1 MNKQQFIG
9 SVLLSTTVLTMA
21 AGCSNASQQQETSVH
36 DRHAAVTTPSQNLE
50 NQQSKNDTK
59 LAKLRKQVQVL
70 QGNTVSADTLDKG
83 VEPVSESKRQD
94 LQTSVNL
101 DNIRPAVYQEYQEP
115 QQVVSAYVEPTSV
128 EEPIVHDVVQEQE
141 SVPVVQNDNVVVE
154 DVQEESVVTDD
165 VVSEETAEDNQDIEP
180 VQDDVQEIGES
191 TEEESDDVKQLD
203 VSAVESEDVTD
214 DVTEDN
220 QDIEPV
226 QDDVQE
232 TGESTEEKSDD
243 VKQLDVSAVESEDVT
258 EDNQNEIIDENV
270 FVDDATVESTN
281 DTVEL
286 QEQSQDIISESVA
299 EDVIEPTSTEPQES
313 TPEVVQT
320 VAQPS
325 QNYSVNTY
333 PAGQCTWGVKS
344 LASWV
349 GNNWGNGA
357 DWAQSASNAGYYV
370 SSTPAVGTVASW
382 DDGGYGHVA
391 YVTNVDEQTGMIQAL
406 EANYAGNQAINN
418 YRGWFDPTTC
428 QGQVSYIYN
437 QSVA

>member
-1 MNKQQFIG
+1 MNKKQFIG

-50 NQQSKNDTK
+50 NQQSENDTK

-70 QGNTVSADTLDKG
+70 QENTVSADTLDKV
-83 VEPVSESKRQD
+83 VEPVSEPKRQD

-101 DNIRPAVYQEYQEP
+101 DDIRPVVYQEP
-115 QQVVSAYVEPTSV
+115 QQVVSAYVAPTSV
-128 EEPIVHDVVQEQE
+128 EEPIVQDVVQEQE

-165 VVSEETAEDNQDIEP
+165 VVSEETVEDNQDIESVQDDVQETGELTAEESDDVKQSDVSAVESEDVTEDNQDIEP

-191 TEEESDDVKQLD
+191 TAEESDDVKQ
-203 VSAVESEDVTD
+203 S
-214 DVTEDN
+214 
-220 QDIEPV
+220 
-226 QDDVQE
+226 
-232 TGESTEEKSDD
+232 
-243 VKQLDVSAVESEDVT
+243 DVSAVESEDVT
-258 EDNQNEIIDENV
+258 EDNQNETIDENV
-270 FVDDATVESTN
+270 SVDDATVESIE
-281 DTVEL
+281 DTVEY
-286 QEQSQDIISESVA
+286 QEQTQDVGSESVD

-320 VAQPS
+320 GVQSS
-325 QNYSVNTY
+325 QNYSANTY
-333 PAGQCTWGVKS
+333 PAGQCTWGVKEV
-344 LASWV
+344 APWV
-349 GNNWGNGA
+349 GNQWGNGA
-357 DWAQSASNAGYYV
+357 DWAQSAGNAGYYV
-370 SSTPAVGTVASW
+370 SSTPAVGAVASW

-391 YVTNVDEQTGMIQAL
+391 YVTNVDEPTGMVQVL

-437 QSVA
+437 QLVA

>member
-1 MNKQQFIG
+1 MNKKQFIG
-9 SVLLSTTVLTMA
+9 SVLLSTTVLTMT

-36 DRHAAVTTPSQNLE
+36 DRHAAVTMPSQNLE

-70 QGNTVSADTLDKG
+70 QENTVSADTLDKV
-83 VEPVSESKRQD
+83 VEPVSEPKRQD

-101 DNIRPAVYQEYQEP
+101 DDIRPAVYQEP
-115 QQVVSAYVEPTSV
+115 QQVVSVYVTPTSV
-128 EEPIVHDVVQEQE
+128 DEPIVQDVVQEIGESTEQE
-141 SVPVVQNDNVVVE
+141 SVPVEQNDNVVVE

-191 TEEESDDVKQLD
+191 TEEESDDVKQ
-203 VSAVESEDVTD
+203 S
-214 DVTEDN
+214 
-220 QDIEPV
+220 
-226 QDDVQE
+226 
-232 TGESTEEKSDD
+232 
-243 VKQLDVSAVESEDVT
+243 DVSAVESEDVT
-258 EDNQNEIIDENV
+258 EDNQNETIDENV
-270 FVDDATVESTN
+270 FVDDVTVESTE
-281 DTVEL
+281 DTVEY
-286 QEQSQDIISESVA
+286 QEQTQDVGSESVA

-313 TPEVVQT
+313 TSEVVQT
-320 VAQPS
+320 VVQSS
-325 QNYSVNTY
+325 QNYSANTY
-333 PAGQCTWGVKS
+333 PAGQCTWGVKEV
-344 LASWV
+344 APWV
-349 GNNWGNGA
+349 GNYWGNGA

-382 DDGGYGHVA
+382 NDGGYGHVA
-391 YVTNVDEQTGMIQAL
+391 YVTNVDEQTGMIQVL

-437 QSVA
+437 QLVA

>member
-1 MNKQQFIG
+1 MNKKQFIG
-9 SVLLSTTVLTMA
+9 SVLLSTTVLTMT

-36 DRHAAVTTPSQNLE
+36 DRHAAVTMPSQNLE

-70 QGNTVSADTLDKG
+70 QENTVSADTLDKV
-83 VEPVSESKRQD
+83 VEPVSEPKRQD

-101 DNIRPAVYQEYQEP
+101 DDIRPAVYQEP
-115 QQVVSAYVEPTSV
+115 QQVVSAYVTPTSV
-128 EEPIVHDVVQEQE
+128 DEPIVQDVVQEQE
-141 SVPVVQNDNVVVE
+141 SVPVEQNDNVVVE

-165 VVSEETAEDNQDIEP
+165 VVSEETAEDNQDIES

-191 TEEESDDVKQLD
+191 TEEESDDVKQ
-203 VSAVESEDVTD
+203 S
-214 DVTEDN
+214 
-220 QDIEPV
+220 
-226 QDDVQE
+226 
-232 TGESTEEKSDD
+232 
-243 VKQLDVSAVESEDVT
+243 DVSAVESEDVT
-258 EDNQNEIIDENV
+258 EDNQNETIDENV
-270 FVDDATVESTN
+270 FVDDVTVESTE
-281 DTVEL
+281 DTVEY
-286 QEQSQDIISESVA
+286 QEQTQDVGSESVA

-313 TPEVVQT
+313 TSEVVQT
-320 VAQPS
+320 VVQSS
-325 QNYSVNTY
+325 QNYSANTY
-333 PAGQCTWGVKS
+333 PAGQCTWGVKEV
-344 LASWV
+344 APWV
-349 GNNWGNGA
+349 GNHWGNGA

-370 SSTPAVGTVASW
+370 SSTPAVGAVASW

-437 QSVA
+437 QLIA

>member
-1 MNKQQFIG
+1 MNKKQFIG

-50 NQQSKNDTK
+50 NQQSENDTK

-70 QGNTVSADTLDKG
+70 QENTVSADTLDKV
-83 VEPVSESKRQD
+83 VEPVSEPKRQD

-101 DNIRPAVYQEYQEP
+101 DDIRPVVYQEP
-115 QQVVSAYVEPTSV
+115 QQVVSAYVAPTSV
-128 EEPIVHDVVQEQE
+128 EEPIVQDVVQEQE

-154 DVQEESVVTDD
+154 DVQEESVVTHD
-165 VVSEETAEDNQDIEP
+165 VVSEETVEDNQDIEP

-191 TEEESDDVKQLD
+191 TAEESDDVKQ
-203 VSAVESEDVTD
+203 S
-214 DVTEDN
+214 
-220 QDIEPV
+220 
-226 QDDVQE
+226 
-232 TGESTEEKSDD
+232 
-243 VKQLDVSAVESEDVT
+243 DVSAVESEDVT
-258 EDNQNEIIDENV
+258 EDNQNETIDENV
-270 FVDDATVESTN
+270 SVDDATVESIE
-281 DTVEL
+281 DTVEY
-286 QEQSQDIISESVA
+286 QEQTQDVGSESVD

-320 VAQPS
+320 GVQSS
-325 QNYSVNTY
+325 QNYSANTY
-333 PAGQCTWGVKS
+333 PAGQCTWGVKEV
-344 LASWV
+344 APWV
-349 GNNWGNGA
+349 GNQWGNGA
-357 DWAQSASNAGYYV
+357 DWAQSAGNAGYYV
-370 SSTPAVGTVASW
+370 SSTPAAGAVASW

-391 YVTNVDEQTGMIQAL
+391 YVTNVDEQTGMVQVL

-437 QSVA
+437 QLVA

>member
-1 MNKQQFIG
+1 MNKKQFIG

-50 NQQSKNDTK
+50 NQQSENDTK

-70 QGNTVSADTLDKG
+70 QENTVSADTLDKV
-83 VEPVSESKRQD
+83 VEPVSEPKRQD

-101 DNIRPAVYQEYQEP
+101 DDIRPVVYQEP
-115 QQVVSAYVEPTSV
+115 QQVVSAYVAPTSV
-128 EEPIVHDVVQEQE
+128 EEPIVQDVVQEQE

-165 VVSEETAEDNQDIEP
+165 VVSEETVEDNQDIE
-180 VQDDVQEIGES
+180 S
-191 TEEESDDVKQLD
+191 
-203 VSAVESEDVTD
+203 
-214 DVTEDN
+214 
-220 QDIEPV
+220 V

-232 TGESTEEKSDD
+232 TGELTAEESDD
-243 VKQLDVSAVESEDVT
+243 VKQSDVSAVESEDVT
-258 EDNQNEIIDENV
+258 EDDQNETIDENV
-270 FVDDATVESTN
+270 SVDDATVESIE
-281 DTVEL
+281 DTVEY
-286 QEQSQDIISESVA
+286 QEQTQDVGSESVA

-320 VAQPS
+320 GVQSS
-325 QNYSVNTY
+325 QNYSANTY
-333 PAGQCTWGVKS
+333 PAGQCTWGVKEV
-344 LASWV
+344 APWV
-349 GNNWGNGA
+349 GNQWGNGA
-357 DWAQSASNAGYYV
+357 DWAQSAGNAGYYV
-370 SSTPAVGTVASW
+370 SSTPAVGAVASW

-391 YVTNVDEQTGMIQAL
+391 YVTNVDEPTGMVQVL

-437 QSVA
+437 QLVA

>member
-1 MNKQQFIG
+1 MNKKQFIG

-50 NQQSKNDTK
+50 NQQSENDTK

-70 QGNTVSADTLDKG
+70 QENTVSADTLDKV
-83 VEPVSESKRQD
+83 VEPVSEPKRQD

-101 DNIRPAVYQEYQEP
+101 DDIRPVVYQEP
-115 QQVVSAYVEPTSV
+115 QQVVSAYVAPTSV
-128 EEPIVHDVVQEQE
+128 EEPIVQDVVQEQE

-165 VVSEETAEDNQDIEP
+165 VVSEETVEDNQDIE
-180 VQDDVQEIGES
+180 S
-191 TEEESDDVKQLD
+191 
-203 VSAVESEDVTD
+203 
-214 DVTEDN
+214 
-220 QDIEPV
+220 V

-232 TGESTEEKSDD
+232 TGELTAEESDD
-243 VKQLDVSAVESEDVT
+243 VKQSDVSAVESEDVT
-258 EDNQNEIIDENV
+258 EDDQNETIDENV
-270 FVDDATVESTN
+270 SVDDATVESIE
-281 DTVEL
+281 DTVEY
-286 QEQSQDIISESVA
+286 QEQTQDVGSESVD

-320 VAQPS
+320 GVQSS
-325 QNYSVNTY
+325 QNYSANTY
-333 PAGQCTWGVKS
+333 PAGQCTWGVKEV
-344 LASWV
+344 APWV
-349 GNNWGNGA
+349 GNQWGNGA
-357 DWAQSASNAGYYV
+357 DWAQSAGNAGYYV
-370 SSTPAVGTVASW
+370 SSTPAAGAVASW

-391 YVTNVDEQTGMIQAL
+391 YVTNVDEPTGMVQVL

-437 QSVA
+437 QLVA